1 MPIYMDVH
9 IVPGVKARDVAEAH
23 RKDLL
28 VQAEHECKCI
38 TYWIDEER
46 ENIFCLIE
54 APSKDAVNEMH
65 GRAHGLI
72 PNRIIEV
79 SRDLV
84 GSFLGRIYDPVDAET
99 TEDGLKV
106 FKDPSFRILL
116 ITRAAD
122 PALLKNKFGE
132 ATANRLLEQYAA
144 IVRRNLELHEGREV
158 EHKGPG
164 FTASF
169 FSASKAVACALAI
182 QKDLLAAAPDLDG
195 HRIAIHGGEPVSN
208 NDQLFGDTLQLAE
221 YMCHIGRNFPIIVSS
236 VVEELI
242 TKDFFQDRK
251 KILSLNLQ
259 DENLL
264 RLLFD
269 TLEENWQDQD
279 FNVAH
284 YCQALGMS
292 KSQLYRKTIA
302 LCGFSPVLLMKNFRL
317 EKAKAL
323 MKKQRCSISEITFNS
338 GFASPSYFTKCFK
351 KRYGLLPIA
360 YVDLLQGGD
369 LG

>member
-28 VQAEHECKCI
+28 LQAEHECKCI

-54 APSKDAVNEMH
+54 APSKDAVNELH

-72 PNRIIEV
+72 PNKIIEV

-84 GSFLGRIYDPVDAET
+84 GSFLGRIYDPVNAET

-106 FKDPSFRILL
+106 FKDPSFRVLL
-116 ITRAAD
+116 ITRITD
-122 PALLKNKFGE
+122 PVLLKHKFGE
-132 ATANRLLEQYAA
+132 ATANQLLERYAD
-144 IVRRNLELHEGREV
+144 IIRKNLGSHEGREV
-158 EHKGPG
+158 ELKGPG

-169 FSASKAVACALAI
+169 FSAAKAVACALVI
-182 QKDLLAAAPDLDG
+182 QKNLSGSIPDLAG

-208 NDQLFGDTLQLAE
+208 NDQLFGDTLHLAE
-221 YMCHIGRNFPIIVSS
+221 YMCNIGKKFPIVVSS

-242 TKDFFQDRK
+242 SKDFFQDRK
-251 KILSLNLQ
+251 KILSLNPH
-259 DENLL
+259 DESLL

-269 TLEENWQDQD
+269 KLEENWQDPD
-279 FNVAH
+279 FNVTH
-284 YCQALGMS
+284 YCQSAGMS

-302 LCGFSPVLLMKNFRL
+302 LCGFSPVLLLKNFRL

-323 MKKQRCSISEITFNS
+323 MKKQRCSISEITFAS
-338 GFASPSYFTKCFK
+338 GFTSPSYFTKCFK
-351 KRYGLLPIA
+351 KKYGLLPMA
-360 YVDLLQGGD
+360 YIDLLH
-369 LG
+369 